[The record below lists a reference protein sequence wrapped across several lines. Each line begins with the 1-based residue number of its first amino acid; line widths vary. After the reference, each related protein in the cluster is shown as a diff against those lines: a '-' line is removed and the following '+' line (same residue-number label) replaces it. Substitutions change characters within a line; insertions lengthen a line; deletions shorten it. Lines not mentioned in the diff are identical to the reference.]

1 MEELLSLLE
10 RVRKTSNGYRASCPV
25 HGEDKDP
32 SLSITHRDGK
42 VLMHCFSCGSSGMD
56 VIQALGLTPDYL
68 FDEKREFVRDPDFML
83 KKTRDNDDCLILI
96 AKAAHERGERLRYSD
111 RLALREAFARSDQ
124 RKRKG
129 IDQIKECEEW
139 RPDSLV
145 SNY

>member
-1 MEELLSLLE
+1 MEELLSQLE

-42 VLMHCFSCGSSGMD
+42 VLMHCFSCLASGMD

-83 KKTRDNDDCLILI
+83 KKTQMEDDTLILI
-96 AKAAHERGERLRYSD
+96 AQAAEERGEKIKYTD
-111 RLALREAFARSDQ
+111 RKALKLALARRDV
-124 RKRKG
+124 RNAKG
-129 IDQIKECEEW
+129 IDQVVKDMDV
-139 RPDSLV
+139 RPYGV
-145 SNY
+145 